1 MKFVMLMYICSHIA
15 GNECKVMPTP
25 IVNFNTYS
33 ECAIYGYEY
42 STILLKEFNEEL
54 LIRIKHILYLI
65 VENQHKHEMAS
76 IIIIT
81 YN

>member
-25 IVNFNTYS
+25 TVNFNTYS

-42 STILLKEFNEEL
+42 STMLLKEFDKEFVNTYRAYTVFDCRE
-54 LIRIKHILYLI
+54 
-65 VENQHKHEMAS
+65 
-76 IIIIT
+76 IT
-81 YN
+81 DI